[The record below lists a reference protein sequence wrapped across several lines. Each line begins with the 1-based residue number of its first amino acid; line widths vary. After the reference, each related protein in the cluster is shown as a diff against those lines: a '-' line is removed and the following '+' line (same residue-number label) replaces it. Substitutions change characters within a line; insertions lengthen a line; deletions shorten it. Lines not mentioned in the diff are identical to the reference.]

1 MASTAR
7 LRRFDDVAR
16 FRDAVEPYL
25 LEREAEHCLL
35 LGLLSGLTAGEWS
48 APYLASVEDDE
59 RTVLVALRTPPHR
72 LVTSQAAEGAD
83 VDAAVALLAADA
95 ADATDAA
102 DAADATNAAEA
113 ADAAEAAG
121 ASGADDD
128 LPGVVGDVRVAQRFA
143 ELWSER
149 HGRGW
154 RVAMAE
160 RIYRCERVEPVPVV
174 PGHMRAVVPDDHE
187 LLRPWLR
194 AFLEEALPSETPD
207 PEAQVTRVLASPTRS
222 LWAWETDGAVVAIA
236 GATGPTPNGIRIGPV
251 YTSPERRRRGFAT
264 ALVAELTRTLLGEGR
279 RFCFLFTD
287 LANPTSNAIYQR
299 IGYLPVADVA
309 AIDFVRARA

>member
-7 LRRFDDVAR
+7 LRRFDDGAR

-35 LGLLSGLTAGEWS
+35 LGIVSGLTAGEWS
-48 APYLASVEDDE
+48 SPYLASVEDDG

-72 LVTSQAAEGAD
+72 LVTSQPAEGAD
-83 VDAAVALLAADA
+83 VDAVVALVAADTA
-95 ADATDAA
+95 
-102 DAADATNAAEA
+102 
-113 ADAAEAAG
+113 
-121 ASGADDD
+121 DD

-160 RIYRCERVEPVPVV
+160 RIYRCERVEPVPVA
-174 PGHMRAVVPDDHE
+174 PGRMRLVVPDDHE

-194 AFLEEALPSETPD
+194 AFLEEALAGETPD
-207 PEAQVTRVLASPTRS
+207 PEAQVTRVLASPTRRS
-222 LWAWETDGAVVAIA
+222 WAWETEGAVVAIA

-251 YTSPERRRRGFAT
+251 YTPPELRRRGFAT
-264 ALVAELTRTLLGEGR
+264 ALVAEVTRTLLGEGR

-299 IGYLPVADVA
+299 IGYRPVADVA
-309 AIDFVRARA
+309 AIDFERARA